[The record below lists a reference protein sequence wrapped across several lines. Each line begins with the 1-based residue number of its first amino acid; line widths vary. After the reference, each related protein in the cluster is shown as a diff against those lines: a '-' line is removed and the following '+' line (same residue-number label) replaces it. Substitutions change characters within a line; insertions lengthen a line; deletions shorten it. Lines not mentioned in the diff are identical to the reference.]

1 MEHSE
6 LEKELQALR
15 NKVRDLEAQLASAD
29 SAADEPASSASMQR
43 DQRAVVQQLV
53 DGLSAVEKEALH
65 DWATR
70 MVDLRHSRVPAW
82 TRASQAVSVTLS
94 SRAALPTLRVL
105 AAEAK
110 DRAWDK
116 QGTGGRAVL
125 IAVLAAALLTGPG
138 AIAFTAAGMTV
149 GFPLWIAFGSGVEL
163 ATTIRDACAPAA
175 PQEASEPPA
184 APASQAMAVSEEAP
198 ADKDEPTII
207 IPPAP

>member
-1 MEHSE
+1 M
-6 LEKELQALR
+6 K
-15 NKVRDLEAQLASAD
+15 
-29 SAADEPASSASMQR
+29 
-43 DQRAVVQQLV
+43 
-53 DGLSAVEKEALH
+53 
-65 DWATR
+65 
-70 MVDLRHSRVPAW
+70 
-82 TRASQAVSVTLS
+82 
-94 SRAALPTLRVL
+94 VL

-125 IAVLAAALLTGPG
+125 ITLLAAALLTGPG
-138 AIAFTAAGMTV
+138 AIAFTAAGTTV